1 MCFCTEILLISI
13 ERFVFMPFPVRTSA
27 FSRSTIGFSKLN
39 SNSIWPPWWRHWLF
53 SLIEIFIIT
62 LTKRLSQKV
71 SLHTSFFFIDNHP
84 CLAKMPQN
92 KICRV
97 CGIRTAAILK
107 ICKLWVHIWVFF
119 VFQKL
124 PTSLLCVNQAEK
136 LKSDLFYPSYNSP
149 KMGTPQNRRHFEI
162 MLIWWPIYSNGKKYS
177 IVFDSELFKDY
188 FCAKTMFLS

>member
-1 MCFCTEILLISI
+1 MKE
-13 ERFVFMPFPVRTSA
+13 
-27 FSRSTIGFSKLN
+27 
-39 SNSIWPPWWRHWLF
+39 LF
-53 SLIEIFIIT
+53 SAVLFRFQSAPVHFQGPLLAFLSLIQIQYGRRDDVTDYFFNRNIDYH
-62 LTKRLSQKV
+62 LNNSSDPKNSC
-71 SLHTSFFFIDNHP
+71 LHTRLFIDNHP

-97 CGIRTAAILK
+97 WGIRTAAILK

-149 KMGTPQNRRHFEI
+149 KVGTPQNMRHFGI
-162 MLIWWPIYSNGKKYS
+162 MLIRWPIYYNGKKYF
-177 IVFDSELFKDY
+177 IVFDSELF
-188 FCAKTMFLS
+188 